1 MKIAIIGA
9 GGQSRIVYE
18 ILSYD
23 HNMEVVAFV
32 DNLPRSGKETI
43 KGIPILGDHSVLP
56 ELIKSGVRG
65 AIVAVTMNDI
75 RKAHFEK
82 LRAMGLE
89 LINAVHPTASIAPT
103 VKLGSGVTIAIG
115 TTISTGVN
123 IANNVII
130 NTGAIVDHENQI
142 EDHVHISSGCSL
154 AGRVTVK
161 KSALVGIGSVVRE
174 NVTIGENVIIGPG
187 SVVLEDIPDIVVASG
202 TPAKIIEKRPQS

>member
-9 GGQSRIVYE
+9 GGQARIVYE

-23 HNMEVVAFV
+23 RNMEVVAFV
-32 DNLPRSGKETI
+32 DNVVRSGKENI
-43 KGIPILGDHSVLP
+43 KGIPIVGDHSVLP
-56 ELIKSGVRG
+56 ELVKSGVRG
-65 AIVAVTMNDI
+65 AIIAVSMNDI

-89 LINAVHPTASIAPT
+89 LINAIHPTASIAHT

-115 TTISTGVN
+115 AIISTGVN

-130 NTGAIVDHENQI
+130 NTGAIIDHECQI
-142 EDHVHISSGCSL
+142 EDHVHVRSGCSL

-161 KSALVGIGSVVRE
+161 KSTLVGIGSVVRE

-187 SVVLEDIPDIVVASG
+187 AVVLEDIPDNVVAAG
-202 TPAKIIEKRPQS
+202 TPARIIEKRQG

>member
-9 GGQSRIVYE
+9 GGQARIVYE

-23 HNMEVVAFV
+23 HNLEVVAFV
-32 DNLPRSGKETI
+32 DNVVRSGNENI
-43 KGIPILGDHSVLP
+43 KGIPIVGDHSVLP
-56 ELIKSGVRG
+56 ELVKNGVRG
-65 AIVAVTMNDI
+65 AIIAVSMNDI

-82 LRAMGLE
+82 LKAMGLE
-89 LINAVHPTASIAPT
+89 LINAIHPTAIIAPT

-115 TTISTGVN
+115 AIISTGVN

-187 SVVLEDIPDIVVASG
+187 SVVLDDIPDNMVASG
-202 TPAKIIEKRPQS
+202 TPAKVIEKRQS

>member
-23 HNMEVVAFV
+23 RNIEVMAFV
-32 DNLPRSGKETI
+32 DNVVRSGKENF
-43 KGIPILGDHSVLP
+43 KNIPILGDHSVLP
-56 ELIKSGVRG
+56 GLIKNGLSGT
-65 AIVAVTMNDI
+65 IVAVTMNDV

-89 LINAVHPTASIAPT
+89 LINAIHPTASIAPS
-103 VKLGSGVTIAIG
+103 VKLGRGVTIAIG
-115 TTISTGVN
+115 TIISTGVS
-123 IANNVII
+123 IADDVII
-130 NTGAIVDHENQI
+130 NTGAIIDHECNI

-161 KSALVGIGSVVRE
+161 RNALVGIGSSVKE
-174 NVTIGENVIIGPG
+174 NVTIGENAVIGAG
-187 SVVLEDIPDIVVASG
+187 SVVLEDIPDNVVAAG
-202 TPAKIIEKRPQS
+202 TPAKIVEKRL

>member
-9 GGQSRIVYE
+9 GGQARIVYE

-23 HNMEVVAFV
+23 RNIEVVAFV
-32 DNLPRSGKETI
+32 DNVVRSGKESI
-43 KGIPILGDHSVLP
+43 KGIPIVGDHSVLP
-56 ELIKSGVRG
+56 ELIKNGVRG
-65 AIVAVTMNDI
+65 AIVAVSMNDI

-82 LRAMGLE
+82 LRAMGFE
-89 LINAVHPTASIAPT
+89 LINAVHPTSIIAPT
-103 VKLGSGVTIAIG
+103 VKLGGGVTIAIG
-115 TTISTGVN
+115 AIISTGVN

-161 KSALVGIGSVVRE
+161 KNALVGIGSVVRE
-174 NVTIGENVIIGPG
+174 NVTIGENAIIGAG
-187 SVVLEDIPDIVVASG
+187 SVVLENIPDNVTASG
-202 TPAKIIEKRPQS
+202 TPARIIGKGPQS

>member
-9 GGQSRIVYE
+9 GGQARIVYE

-23 HNMEVVAFV
+23 RNMEVVAFV
-32 DNLPRSGKETI
+32 DNVVRSGKENI
-43 KGIPILGDHSVLP
+43 KGIPIVGDHSVLP
-56 ELIKSGVRG
+56 ELIKNGVRG
-65 AIVAVTMNDI
+65 TIVAVSMNDI

-89 LINAVHPTASIAPT
+89 LINAIHPTASISPT
-103 VKLGSGVTIAIG
+103 VKLGSGVTVAIG
-115 TTISTGVN
+115 AIISTGVN

-142 EDHVHISSGCSL
+142 EDHVHIGSGCSL

-161 KSALVGIGSVVRE
+161 KSTLVGIGSVVRE
-174 NVTIGENVIIGPG
+174 NVTIGENTIIGAG
-187 SVVLEDIPDIVVASG
+187 SVVLEDIPDNVVASG
-202 TPAKIIEKRPQS
+202 TPAKIIEKRP